1 MARNKRPIFRIA
13 AAINIHHYIIIFL
26 AAAKRKNN
34 GRRQERSDW
43 PADFSTAEANN
54 KENKINAGQNK
65 QAPKQ
70 RKYLAGYFILLSCR
84 CFLAGADFFLQH
96 YFSSGSGN
104 GKIIGKIK
112 SSVKTKKKKIY
123 GAAFILADILTA
135 FIFSG
140 AAKI

>member
-104 GKIIGKIK
+104 GKIIR
-112 SSVKTKKKKIY
+112 
-123 GAAFILADILTA
+123 D
-135 FIFSG
+135 
-140 AAKI
+140 AAKIKKRRNKRTMAAGK

>member
-1 MARNKRPIFRIA
+1 MLNASWKISCLAVNGQS
-13 AAINIHHYIIIFL
+13 FL
-26 AAAKRKNN
+26 VID
-34 GRRQERSDW
+34 G
-43 PADFSTAEANN
+43 
-54 KENKINAGQNK
+54 
-65 QAPKQ
+65 
-70 RKYLAGYFILLSCR
+70 YLLNY
-84 CFLAGADFFLQH
+84 